1 MSKEERKEKSAANK
15 DSAPAGEDKNKLIA
29 QRRLKLDA
37 LRQLGQ
43 AYPNDF
49 NRENTAAQL
58 FTDFGDKDKDELVV
72 TAAQTSLAG
81 RIVRMRGPF
90 VVIQDGSGQIQLY
103 MNNKSFTGEAAELLK
118 TLDLGD
124 IIGVEGEVF

>member
-1 MSKEERKEKSAANK
+1 MSKEEPEEKSAQNN
-15 DSAPAGEDKNKLIA
+15 DSAPSTEDENKLIA

-58 FTDFGDKDKDELVV
+58 FTDFGDKDKVELAV
-72 TAAQTSLAG
+72 TAAIPIRLLVATVSPARCA
-81 RIVRMRGPF
+81 RICKAPV
-90 VVIQDGSGQIQLY
+90 SW
-103 MNNKSFTGEAAELLK
+103 
-118 TLDLGD
+118 
-124 IIGVEGEVF
+124 